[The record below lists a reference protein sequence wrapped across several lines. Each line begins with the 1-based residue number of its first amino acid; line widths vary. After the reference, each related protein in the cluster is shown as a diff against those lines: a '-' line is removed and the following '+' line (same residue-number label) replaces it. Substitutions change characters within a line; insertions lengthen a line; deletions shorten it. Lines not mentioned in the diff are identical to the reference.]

1 MQRELIKNINAINNS
16 INELC
21 SSINRSRNE
30 ITLIAVSK
38 KKGFELVKIALENGI
53 NNFGENYAQ
62 ELQEKSSLIDSDNI
76 VWHFIGPI
84 QSNKVKVIANNA
96 DWIHT
101 LEREKIIRK
110 FNDECKK
117 INKVINLSLIHI

>member
-1 MQRELIKNINAINNS
+1 MQRELIKNINAINKS
-16 INELC
+16 IDGLC
-21 SSINRSRNE
+21 SSINRSRDE

-38 KKGFELVKIALENGI
+38 KKGFELVKLALENGI

-110 FNDECKK
+110 FNDECK
-117 INKVINLSLIHI
+117 N

>member
-16 INELC
+16 IDELC
-21 SSINRSRNE
+21 SSINRSRDE

-38 KKGFELVKIALENGI
+38 KKGFELVKLALENGI

-110 FNDECKK
+110 FNDAVSYTHLRAHET
-117 INKVINLSLIHI
+117 V

>member
-1 MQRELIKNINAINNS
+1 MQRELIKNINAINNN
-16 INELC
+16 IDELC
-21 SSINRSRNE
+21 SSINRSRDE

-38 KKGFELVKIALENGI
+38 KKGFELVKLALENGI

>member
-16 INELC
+16 IDELC
-21 SSINRSRNE
+21 SSINRSRDE

-38 KKGFELVKIALENGI
+38 KKGFELVKLALENGI

-117 INKVINLSLIHI
+117 INKLISTLK

>member
-1 MQRELIKNINAINNS
+1 MQRELIKNINVINNS
-16 INELC
+16 IDELC
-21 SSINRSRNE
+21 SSINRSRDE

-38 KKGFELVKIALENGI
+38 KKGFELVKLALENGI

-110 FNDECKK
+110 FNDCLLYTSDAADE
-117 INKVINLSLIHI
+117 V

>member
-1 MQRELIKNINAINNS
+1 MQRELIKNINTINNS
-16 INELC
+16 IDELC
-21 SSINRSRNE
+21 SSINRSRDE

-38 KKGFELVKIALENGI
+38 KKGFELVKLALENGI

-117 INKVINLSLIHI
+117 INKVINE

>member
-16 INELC
+16 IDELC
-21 SSINRSRNE
+21 SSINRSRDE

-38 KKGFELVKIALENGI
+38 KKGFELVKLALENGI

-117 INKVINLSLIHI
+117 INKVIN